1 MPPTHGER
9 KRREILASAVD
20 LSSAEG
26 LSGLSIGRLADALG
40 MSKSGLF
47 AHFGSKEE
55 LQLATVRFA
64 QDGYESNVLAPA
76 EDAEPGLPRLRAL
89 MECWVRYIDNT
100 SNRGGCFFD
109 AASSE
114 FSSRP
119 GAVRDLLAKLS
130 RAWLRRLEEQAG
142 LAVRLGELAPDTDP
156 DLLAFRLHAYVGE
169 ANWAREL
176 FEDTNSFAKAR
187 AAIDATLASA
197 TPDRR
202 ISP

>member
-1 MPPTHGER
+1 MAPTHGER
-9 KRREILASAVD
+9 RRREILAAAVD
-20 LSSAEG
+20 RSSAEG
-26 LSGLSIGRLADALG
+26 LSGLSIGGLADALG

-55 LQLATVRFA
+55 LQLASVRFA
-64 QDGYESNVLAPA
+64 QEGYEGDVLAPGEA
-76 EDAEPGLPRLRAL
+76 AEPGLPRLRAL
-89 MECWVRYIDNT
+89 MDSWVSYIENT
-100 SNRGGCFFD
+100 ANRGGCFFD

-130 RAWLRRLEEQAG
+130 HAWLRRLEEQAR
-142 LAVRLGELAPDTDP
+142 LAVRLGELASGTDP
-156 DLLAFRLHAYVGE
+156 ELLAFRLHAYVVE

-176 FEDTNSFAKAR
+176 FEDTQSFAKAR

-202 ISP
+202 TSP